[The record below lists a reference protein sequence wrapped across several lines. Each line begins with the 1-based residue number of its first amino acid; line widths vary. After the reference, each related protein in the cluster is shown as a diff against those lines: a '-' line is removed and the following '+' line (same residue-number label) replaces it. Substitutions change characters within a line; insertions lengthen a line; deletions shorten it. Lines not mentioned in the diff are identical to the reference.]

1 MVTDA
6 KAKAS
11 AALKTTSADGGAAQM
26 DQIEKHLKDFKAV
39 AKRLQEEER
48 EAATDEHDAVIAKIR
63 AATDAALGK
72 LSGLKKGGKRARQA
86 ELDDEDGALSSD
98 DGEEAEAPAPAPA
111 KRRSTA

>member
-1 MVTDA
+1 MQLRQTWRITRGF
-6 KAKAS
+6 
-11 AALKTTSADGGAAQM
+11 ALKA
-26 DQIEKHLKDFKAV
+26 
-39 AKRLQEEER
+39 
-48 EAATDEHDAVIAKIR
+48 